1 MNIISKELV
10 ILSYRQT
17 VREKGQVRKKKK
29 KKKELCDNVLKDRHE
44 VNALFIF

>member
-29 KKKELCDNVLKDRHE
+29 KELCDNVLKERHE

>member
-29 KKKELCDNVLKDRHE
+29 ELCDNVLKERHE